1 MKEARSGA
9 TRGHG
14 RRPCVPGCVARELFN
29 ATCDLPVGTENFKL
43 ELQGI
48 FMRLA
53 VTNTS
58 GVCFHVDTGSV
69 ELREAHGPL
78 QFRACRVFVERGWR
92 KRRSSLKYLN
102 ECVIACASLS
112 FCVPNCPR
120 RNDVLKTLDSKHAC
134 YTDDAHAF
142 LIMTLSFLLHSTAC
156 I

>member
-14 RRPCVPGCVARELFN
+14 RRPCVPGCAARKLFN
-29 ATCDLPVGTENFKL
+29 ATCDLPVGTVNFKL
-43 ELQGI
+43 ELHGI
-48 FMRLA
+48 FLRLT

-58 GVCFHVDTGSV
+58 GVCLHVDAGNV
-69 ELREAHGPL
+69 ELREAHGHL
-78 QFRACRVFVERGWR
+78 QSRACRVFVVERSRR
-92 KRRSSLKYLN
+92 KRRFSLKYLN
-102 ECVIACASLS
+102 ECVIASASLS
-112 FCVPNCPR
+112 FCVSNCPR
-120 RNDVLKTLDSKHAC
+120 RNDVSKT